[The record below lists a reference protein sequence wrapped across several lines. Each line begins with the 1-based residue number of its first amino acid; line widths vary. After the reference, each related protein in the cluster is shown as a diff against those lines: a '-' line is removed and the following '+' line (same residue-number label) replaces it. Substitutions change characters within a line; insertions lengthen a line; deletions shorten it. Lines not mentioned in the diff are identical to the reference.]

1 DCGLNM
7 GQLWMQISWESG
19 SVFNANQQAIDI
31 GKKMQS
37 RQTQSRT
44 RRNAPAKVYKKPGSK
59 KPAAQA
65 AKKEGGTKGKGKW
78 KSGTAKR
85 PLATPQTSASA
96 VASEKKL
103 AGRPK

>member
-1 DCGLNM
+1 M